1 MSLYPGFFHFTD
13 TIAFKNQRCLKD
25 WRSLMCNAHFW
36 AFWCRQKVGN
46 IKHCIHTDTHTFS
59 ICHFSTL
66 LCQELNMARC
76 AEKNHFNLSSQAHL
90 QAIGKV
96 CYAPGYS
103 LFYPHP
109 WIAYLFADWNSR
121 SWFCI
126 HIYLY
131 IALALYV
138 CVWVCVL
145 APKRAKLWN
154 GLMFLMTPPL
164 CTKRLWSSHE

>member
-1 MSLYPGFFHFTD
+1 MHISEPFGADKRLGTLS
-13 TIAFKNQRCLKD
+13 IAFTL
-25 WRSLMCNAHFW
+25 
-36 AFWCRQKVGN
+36 
-46 IKHCIHTDTHTFS
+46 THTFS

-154 GLMFLMTPPL
+154 GLMFLMTPPHCVPRDFGPPMSKEQKTGKDDDSGRKKGAGGVGL
-164 CTKRLWSSHE
+164 VCF

>member
-1 MSLYPGFFHFTD
+1 MSLSLASFISLIRSLLRIKGVWRIEEVWCAMHISEPFGADKRLGTLS
-13 TIAFKNQRCLKD
+13 IAFTL
-25 WRSLMCNAHFW
+25 
-36 AFWCRQKVGN
+36 
-46 IKHCIHTDTHTFS
+46 THTFS

>member
-1 MSLYPGFFHFTD
+1 MHISEPFGADKRLGTLS
-13 TIAFKNQRCLKD
+13 IAFTL
-25 WRSLMCNAHFW
+25 
-36 AFWCRQKVGN
+36 
-46 IKHCIHTDTHTFS
+46 THTFS

-138 CVWVCVL
+138 CVCVGVCACSQEGKALKWPYVSYDPPTVYQETLVLPWVRN
-145 APKRAKLWN
+145 KRQENSGRKKGAGGV
-154 GLMFLMTPPL
+154 GLVCF
-164 CTKRLWSSHE
+164 

>member
-1 MSLYPGFFHFTD
+1 MHISEPFGADKRLGTLS
-13 TIAFKNQRCLKD
+13 IAFTL
-25 WRSLMCNAHFW
+25 
-36 AFWCRQKVGN
+36 
-46 IKHCIHTDTHTFS
+46 THTFS

-109 WIAYLFADWNSR
+109 WIAYLFAGWNSR
-121 SWFCI
+121 SWFCV

-154 GLMFLMTPPL
+154 GLMFLMTPHCVPRDFGPPMSKEQK
-164 CTKRLWSSHE
+164 TGKDGDSGRKREAGGVGLVCF